1 MTRTDAKN
9 ALGVVAVLVA
19 GALATTLGARA
30 TNEATTVRSGTT
42 EASVRD
48 ATGARVPIRP
58 YHRIVSGSLVADR
71 LLLELA
77 EPERVL
83 AYSTYVE
90 SSSAV
95 AHRHAGTPSVD
106 LSGDLEALL
115 SMRPDLVFASN
126 FVDPAKVARLRQAG
140 IAVFDLGPMYGVATL
155 LPNIRQMGAVLGCP
169 ERGEALARAFETR
182 LASVADDVP
191 PARRPSGIYLGI
203 HASQVYGGTRG
214 SSFHDVIE
222 AAGLVDVA
230 ATRYRGWP
238 SLTSEQVL
246 ALDPDYVITQQGKAT
261 LLCRHAGLS
270 VLRACRTPGRL
281 VEVDDRILNDP
292 GLAMLDAAEAIR
304 LAVHGPPGGRGP

>member
-1 MTRTDAKN
+1 MTATDAKN

-19 GALATTLGARA
+19 GALATTLGARGLDRH
-30 TNEATTVRSGTT
+30 EVRGRAHA

-48 ATGARVPIRP
+48 AAGARVPVRP

-71 LLLELA
+71 LLLELV

-83 AYSTYVE
+83 AYSSYVE

-95 AHRHAGTPSVD
+95 AHRHAGTPNVD
-106 LSGDLEALL
+106 LAGDVEALL
-115 SMRPDLVFASN
+115 AMRPDLVFASN

-140 IAVFDLGPMYGVATL
+140 IEVFDLGPMHGVATL
-155 LPNIRQMGAVLGCP
+155 LPNIRQVAAVLGCP
-169 ERGEALARAFETR
+169 ERGEALARSFAMR

-191 PARRPSGIYLGI
+191 RAGRPSGLYLGI

-222 AAGLVDVA
+222 AAGLVDA
-230 ATRYRGWP
+230 AASRYEGWP
-238 SLTSEQVL
+238 PLTSEQVL
-246 ALDPDYVITQQGKAT
+246 ALDPDYVITQEGKAV
-261 LLCRHAGLS
+261 LICRHAGLS
-270 VLRACRTPGRL
+270 VLRACRLPGRL

-304 LAVHGPPGGRGP
+304 RAVHGMPGGRGR